1 MKGQRMAVYAGLLAT
16 AVATAVAGLAAR
28 ADEAQTSSETRRAD
42 RDRRV
47 ERQVYA
53 APGDRRTIQLDGRGS
68 QLGVMVSDLESGGNG
83 GVRID
88 EVEAGSA
95 ADKAGVKAGDIV
107 TEFDGERVRSARQ
120 LTRLVQETPAGRAVT
135 MAVRRG
141 SDRQTLNVTPEARE
155 AFVWNGRLGPEL
167 EREIERGVERGLRDL
182 PERIEPFFDFHWR
195 EPAER
200 RFDGIPSMGS
210 RGRLGVELERLSDQL
225 AAYFGATGGGVL
237 VGAVTPESPAAKA
250 GVKAGDVI
258 TRVNGTA
265 VKDSRDVIAA
275 LRDVTDDGVVT
286 LDIVRDKKATSLK
299 ATIEP
304 RRPSRPARLARPA

>member
-107 TEFDGERVRSARQ
+107 IEFDGERVRSARQ

-182 PERIEPFFDFHWR
+182 PERIEPFFDF
-195 EPAER
+195 
-200 RFDGIPSMGS
+200 RFDGMPSMGS

-225 AAYFGATGGGVL
+225 AAYFGATSGGVL

-299 ATIEP
+299 ATIEQ

>member
-95 ADKAGVKAGDIV
+95 ADKARVKAGDIV
-107 TEFDGERVRSARQ
+107 IEFDGERVRSARQ

-182 PERIEPFFDFHWR
+182 PERIEPFFDF
-195 EPAER
+195 
-200 RFDGIPSMGS
+200 RFDGMPSMGS

-225 AAYFGATGGGVL
+225 AAYFGATSGGVL

>member
-95 ADKAGVKAGDIV
+95 ADKAGVKAGDVVI
-107 TEFDGERVRSARQ
+107 EFDGERVRSARQ

-182 PERIEPFFDFHWR
+182 PERIEPFFDF
-195 EPAER
+195 
-200 RFDGIPSMGS
+200 RFDGMPSMGS

-225 AAYFGATGGGVL
+225 AAYFGATSGGVL

-299 ATIEP
+299 ATIEQ

>member
-1 MKGQRMAVYAGLLAT
+1 MQGKRMAVYAGLLAT

-28 ADEAQTSSETRRAD
+28 ADEAQTSGETRRAD

-47 ERQVYA
+47 ERQVYV

-68 QLGVMVSDLESGGNG
+68 QLGVMVSDLESGANGG

-88 EVEAGSA
+88 EVEEGSA
-95 ADKAGVKAGDIV
+95 ADNAGVKAGDIV
-107 TEFDGERVRSARQ
+107 IEFDGERVRSARQ

-141 SDRQTLNVTPEARE
+141 SNRQTLNVTPEARE

-182 PERIEPFFDFHWR
+182 PERIEPFFDFR
-195 EPAER
+195 S
-200 RFDGIPSMGS
+200 DGIPMTGS

-225 AAYFGATGGGVL
+225 AAYFGATDGGVL

-275 LRDVTDDGVVT
+275 LRDVKDDGAVT
-286 LDIVRDKKATSLK
+286 LDIVREKKPTSLK

-304 RRPSRPARLARPA
+304 RRQARPARRARPA

>member
-182 PERIEPFFDFHWR
+182 PERIEPFFDF
-195 EPAER
+195 

-225 AAYFGATGGGVL
+225 AAYFGATSGGVL

-299 ATIEP
+299 ATIEQ

>member
-68 QLGVMVSDLESGGNG
+68 QLGVMVSDLESGGSG

-182 PERIEPFFDFHWR
+182 PERIEPFFDF
-195 EPAER
+195 
-200 RFDGIPSMGS
+200 RFDGMPSMGS

-225 AAYFGATGGGVL
+225 AAYFGATSGGVL

-286 LDIVRDKKATSLK
+286 LDIVRDKRATSLK

>member
-107 TEFDGERVRSARQ
+107 IEFDGERVRSARQ

-182 PERIEPFFDFHWR
+182 PERIEPFFDF
-195 EPAER
+195 
-200 RFDGIPSMGS
+200 RFDGMPSMGS

-225 AAYFGATGGGVL
+225 AAYFGATSGGVL